1 MASLNSNEKTL
12 VKLAVAGDVKAFN
25 ELIKLTKNKIFSFAM
40 SICGGNR
47 TTAEEIYQEGL
58 VKAFVNIK
66 RFEGKSSFPTWL
78 WTIIKNSYIDYL
90 NDANKLISIEDL
102 EGFEPTCQI
111 SSELELIRE
120 DRAKMLRTLISKLP
134 VPYCEVIT
142 LIDLQ
147 EMDHS
152 EAAELLGIEKN
163 LLKVRLH
170 RARNALEKM
179 IMTNIGL
186 FK

>member
-1 MASLNSNEKTL
+1 MIPSDEKTL
-12 VKLAVAGDVKAFN
+12 VRRAAAGDVLAFN
-25 ELIKLTKNKIFSFAM
+25 ELLKKTESKLFSFAM

-47 TTAEEIYQEGL
+47 DVAEEIYQEAL
-58 VKAFVNIK
+58 VKAFINIG
-66 RFEGKSSFPTWL
+66 RFEGKSSFSTWM
-78 WTIIKNSYIDYL
+78 WTIIKNSYIDNL
-90 NDANKLISIEDL
+90 SENGKNISLEDL
-102 EGFEPTCQI
+102 EGFEL
-111 SSELELIRE
+111 SSDIDAELELVRE
-120 DRAKMLRTLISKLP
+120 DRAKMLRKLISKLP

-152 EAAELLGIEKN
+152 EAAELLGIDKN

-170 RARNALEKM
+170 RARNALEKA
-179 IMTNIGL
+179 ILANIEF